1 MWESNFA
8 LMIALTA
15 VAATVGLVIYW
26 MFICFMLSLAAGW
39 RRLGKEFT
47 LSAMPPT
54 EVISWQSARVGWI
67 NYNRVLQVAAL
78 PEGLYLA
85 LFPALFA
92 GHPALV
98 VPWAAISGYRE
109 RRMWFVQVAEFEI
122 ATSGR
127 PVRIL
132 ILEKLAERL
141 ELGVRLGEGGPRA
154 EGGGDMA

>member
-1 MWESNFA
+1 MFETYQII
-8 LMIALTA
+8 LVPLIV
-15 VAATVGLVIYW
+15 VASVVGVVLYW

-47 LSAMPPT
+47 LSAMPPVA
-54 EVISWQSARVGWI
+54 VISWQSARVGWI

-127 PVRIL
+127 PVRIQ
-132 ILEKLAERL
+132 ILKKLAERL
-141 ELGVRLGEGGPRA
+141 ELGVRLGGGVPRA

>member
-1 MWESNFA
+1 MFETYP
-8 LMIALTA
+8 LIVVPLI
-15 VAATVGLVIYW
+15 VAASVIGVVLYW
-26 MFICFMLSLAAGW
+26 MFICFVLSLAAGW
-39 RRLGKEFT
+39 HRLGKEYT
-47 LSAMPPT
+47 LSTMPPT

-67 NYNRVLQVAAL
+67 NYNRVLQVAVL

-109 RRMWFVQVAEFEI
+109 RRIWFVQVAEFEI

-127 PVRIL
+127 PVRIQ
-132 ILEKLAERL
+132 IFKKLSERL
-141 ELGVRLGEGGPRA
+141 ELAAWLEEGQLRA

>member
-15 VAATVGLVIYW
+15 VAATVGVVIYW

-39 RRLGKEFT
+39 HRLRKEFT

-85 LFPALFA
+85 LYPALFA

-98 VPWAAISGYRE
+98 VPWGAISGYRE

-127 PVRIL
+127 PVRIQ
-132 ILEKLAERL
+132 ILKKLAERL